1 MRNESPVTN
10 WEPPMSEKGVVE
22 SYAVIREA
30 LEKNNRGNVVNSLQN
45 CVLALTH
52 DPLLGGHIRRNLFNE
67 RLTIDCPLPWVR
79 ESSVISD
86 TDLAFLQLHLE
97 RHYGLKAERCLPG
110 ALKIAATDNA
120 FHPVRDRLR
129 ALRWNGV
136 PRVRNALHHFLG
148 TEVNDY
154 HERCLRT
161 FMLGAVKRVF
171 QPGCKFE
178 LMLVLVGGQGAGKST
193 FLRTL
198 AMEPDWFSDDLRNL
212 SDKDVFHRLNGRWI
226 IEMSEMVATA
236 NARSIEEIKA
246 FLSRERDFCR
256 LAYDRFGAD
265 HPRQCVFAGTTNRM
279 DFLPMDRSG
288 NRRFL
293 PVQVDA
299 SKADCHILDDPEESR
314 AYFEQMWAEIMA
326 QYDSGAYTTY
336 LSKAEEATL
345 LHEQEAF
352 AQEDTL
358 AGRIYHYMDQFQG
371 DKLCT
376 MQIFKEGLDHM
387 FDEPKAYETREIRE
401 IVDEGIRRGEIKG
414 WRRYENNRRF
424 AKYGRQ
430 RGWERMIPEKV
441 SEPQQMAFMVLDEPD
456 LPWKDE
462 PEGQQSLPE
471 R

>member
-10 WEPPMSEKGVVE
+10 REPPMSQEGLDA
-22 SYAVIREA
+22 SYAAIREA

-45 CVLALTH
+45 CVLALTR

-129 ALRWNGV
+129 ALRWDGM
-136 PRVRNALHHFLG
+136 PRVRNALPHFLG
-148 TEVNDY
+148 AEVNDY

-161 FMLGAVKRVF
+161 FMLGAVRRVF

-193 FLRTL
+193 FLRSL
-198 AMEPDWFSDDLRNL
+198 ALEPDWFSDDLRNL

-246 FLSRERDFCR
+246 FLSRDRDFCR

-299 SKADCHILDDPEESR
+299 SKADCHILDDPEASR
-314 AYFEQMWAEIMA
+314 VYFAQMWAEIMA

-345 LHEQEAF
+345 L
-352 AQEDTL
+352 
-358 AGRIYHYMDQFQG
+358 
-371 DKLCT
+371 
-376 MQIFKEGLDHM
+376 
-387 FDEPKAYETREIRE
+387 
-401 IVDEGIRRGEIKG
+401 
-414 WRRYENNRRF
+414 
-424 AKYGRQ
+424 
-430 RGWERMIPEKV
+430 
-441 SEPQQMAFMVLDEPD
+441 
-456 LPWKDE
+456 
-462 PEGQQSLPE
+462 
-471 R
+471 

>member
-10 WEPPMSEKGVVE
+10 WEPPMSEKGLDE
-22 SYAVIREA
+22 SYAAIREA

-67 RLTIDCPLPWVR
+67 RLTIDSPLPWVR

-129 ALRWNGV
+129 ALRWDGV

-148 TEVNDY
+148 AEVNDY

-161 FMLGAVKRVF
+161 FMLGAVRRVF

-193 FLRTL
+193 FLRSL
-198 AMEPDWFSDDLRNL
+198 ALEPDWFSDDLRNL

-246 FLSRERDFCR
+246 FLSRDRTSAVWPTTASARTIPGSACSRAPPTAWISCPWIAAETDVSSPCR
-256 LAYDRFGAD
+256 WTPARPTATSWMARRRPGCILSKCGRKSWRSTIPGCTPPICPRRRKPRSCRSRRPLHRRTPWPGGSITIWISSRETSSAPCRFSRKGWTICSMS
-265 HPRQCVFAGTTNRM
+265 RK
-279 DFLPMDRSG
+279 PMRPGRSG
-288 NRRFL
+288 RSWTR
-293 PVQVDA
+293 A
-299 SKADCHILDDPEESR
+299 SAGARSR
-314 AYFEQMWAEIMA
+314 AGAGMRTTGALPSMA
-326 QYDSGAYTTY
+326 
-336 LSKAEEATL
+336 
-345 LHEQEAF
+345 
-352 AQEDTL
+352 
-358 AGRIYHYMDQFQG
+358 
-371 DKLCT
+371 
-376 MQIFKEGLDHM
+376 
-387 FDEPKAYETREIRE
+387 
-401 IVDEGIRRGEIKG
+401 
-414 WRRYENNRRF
+414 
-424 AKYGRQ
+424 
-430 RGWERMIPEKV
+430 V
-441 SEPQQMAFMVLDEPD
+441 SEA
-456 LPWKDE
+456 
-462 PEGQQSLPE
+462 GSA
-471 R
+471 

>member
-10 WEPPMSEKGVVE
+10 WEPPMSEKGLDE

-79 ESSVISD
+79 ESSIISD

-129 ALRWNGV
+129 ALRWDGV

-148 TEVNDY
+148 AEVNDY

-178 LMLVLVGGQGAGKST
+178 LMLVLVGGQGVGKST
-193 FLRTL
+193 FLRSL

-226 IEMSEMVATA
+226 IEMSEMVVTA

-246 FLSRERDFCR
+246 FLSRDRDFCR

-265 HPRQCVFAGTTNRM
+265 HPRQCVVFSIILLISSIM
-279 DFLPMDRSG
+279 DVREEVSVVEVLQAIYWQNSVRVNMFLSANVSSSRNKAVSNSVFRLRS
-288 NRRFL
+288 
-293 PVQVDA
+293 D
-299 SKADCHILDDPEESR
+299 KYPEVR
-314 AYFEQMWAEIMA
+314 IFVNICFRK
-326 QYDSGAYTTY
+326 
-336 LSKAEEATL
+336 LSTVL
-345 LHEQEAF
+345 L
-352 AQEDTL
+352 
-358 AGRIYHYMDQFQG
+358 RI
-371 DKLCT
+371 
-376 MQIFKEGLDHM
+376 
-387 FDEPKAYETREIRE
+387 
-401 IVDEGIRRGEIKG
+401 
-414 WRRYENNRRF
+414 
-424 AKYGRQ
+424 
-430 RGWERMIPEKV
+430 
-441 SEPQQMAFMVLDEPD
+441 SSMAFSIASQTNISRSPFSRRD
-456 LPWKDE
+456 
-462 PEGQQSLPE
+462 
-471 R
+471 